1 MSADYQAL
9 MILSIALSF
18 TLHDLI
24 FRPTDSLLQVFG
36 PLTFSAGAF
45 ILLGYRA
52 FEMHVPHIVCQIV
65 LFVVFAGIYGGLQE
79 VVRPYLRSRFM
90 QLAYLS
96 HIGIWSS
103 LVSWSLR
110 WVI

>member
-9 MILSIALSF
+9 MILSIAVSF

-24 FRPTDSLLQVFG
+24 FRPTGSFSQVFG
-36 PLTFSAGAF
+36 ALTFASGAF
-45 ILLGYRA
+45 IILGYQF
-52 FEMHVPHIVCQIV
+52 FELDTPQIVCHVI
-65 LFVVFAGIYGGLQE
+65 LFTLFAGLYAGAQE
-79 VVRPYLRSRFM
+79 VLRPYLRSRIM

-103 LVSWSLR
+103 LVSWSLC
-110 WVI
+110 WTI